1 MSVTDWYGT
10 RSVSS
15 LWAGTGASARPG
27 APAPRRG
34 RGPPGR
40 SWRAG
45 PGEGRTC
52 GAPGAAPSSGPSV
65 PAMETHGVGDRPG
78 DLEVC
83 SPCSEPAQPTLQG
96 PPEDSGRPENG
107 VALTPSVTEGHASSI
122 KREPRDSVH
131 GVGIEVF

>member
-1 MSVTDWYGT
+1 MPTDRVGESLDLSVTDWYGT

-15 LWAGTGASARPG
+15 LQAGVGASARPG

-45 PGEGRTC
+45 PGEARTC
-52 GAPGAAPSSGPSV
+52 GVPGAAPSSGPSV

-78 DLEVC
+78 DPEVC

-96 PPEDSGRPENG
+96 PPEDSGRPEG
-107 VALTPSVTEGHASSI
+107 RVALTPSVTEGDASSI
-122 KREPRDSVH
+122 KR
-131 GVGIEVF
+131 